1 MEQTL
6 SPRFTLVELVEAT
19 GLTERTI
26 RYYITQGIVP
36 PALGRG
42 RSRYY
47 TPQHLQ
53 DLTRV
58 ASLRAERLSIDEIR
72 DHMLASSNAVSS
84 MDSAP
89 VWRRIVIHPALELHV
104 RDGAPD
110 GIRALARALEAQSRE
125 WLGPEDDDLASDT

>member
-6 SPRFTLVELVEAT
+6 EPRFTLSELVEAT

-26 RYYITQGIVP
+26 RYYISAGIVP

-53 DLTRV
+53 NLTQV
-58 ASLRAERLSIDEIR
+58 ASLRAQRLSIDEIR
-72 DHMLASSNAVSS
+72 ERMLASVQVTSAL
-84 MDSAP
+84 DAAP
-89 VWRRIVIHPALELHV
+89 VWRHISVHSTLELHV
-104 RDGAPD
+104 RDDAPD
-110 GIRALARALEAQSRE
+110 GILALARTLEAQSRE
-125 WLGPEDDDLASDT
+125 WLGSEDDDLALDT